1 MNFISATDDWL
12 QEEYEKIKKNHSLQ
26 TLQSKLDSIKKQN
39 EILTEMRNRVSKYKS
54 NANNKTLEFY
64 KPKNRKEDTKD
75 NILEEGKSPEAEGD
89 KDLLLEEFEEK
100 TDCDSDDEISE
111 ENKDERIK
119 VSVSVAV

>member
-12 QEEYEKIKKNHSLQ
+12 QEEYEKIKKNQSLQ

-64 KPKNRKEDTKD
+64 KPENRKEDTKD
-75 NILEEGKSPEAEGD
+75 NILEEGNSPEAEGD

>member
-12 QEEYEKIKKNHSLQ
+12 QEEYEKIKKNQSLQ

-119 VSVSVAV
+119 VRASVAV